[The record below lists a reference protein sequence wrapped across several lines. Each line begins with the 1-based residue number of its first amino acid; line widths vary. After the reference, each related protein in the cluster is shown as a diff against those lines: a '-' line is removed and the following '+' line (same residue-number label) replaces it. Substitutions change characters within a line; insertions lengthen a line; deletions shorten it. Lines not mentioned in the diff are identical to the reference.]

1 MSAKKNRKYGRNVNR
16 GQAVLYKS
24 QGREERNRKRRMRRH
39 LASNPFDKKGRERY
53 SEEWGG
59 VQHIEL
65 NSKGRKL
72 VERAD
77 FIARAV
83 ERASEG

>member
-1 MSAKKNRKYGRNVNR
+1 MSLKQKGRKIGRNSKR
-16 GQAVLYKS
+16 GQATVYKA

-72 VERAD
+72 VGGLNN
-77 FIARAV
+77 V
-83 ERASEG
+83 